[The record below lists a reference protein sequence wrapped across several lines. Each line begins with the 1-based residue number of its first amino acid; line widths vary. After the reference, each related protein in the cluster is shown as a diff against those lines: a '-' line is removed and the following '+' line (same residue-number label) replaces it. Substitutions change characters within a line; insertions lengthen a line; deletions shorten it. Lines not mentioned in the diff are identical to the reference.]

1 MYFCGLTLLL
11 VVSMELVY
19 PQLLKSHGEHIRLP
33 YAYKRYPSGRLGA
46 YFIELICYDE
56 DRPTSRPYFLWGF
69 VLFTKDDESI
79 VERERVRFWSPHNW
93 FLCIK
98 TGDVTD
104 QRRYDPVF
112 LYRRALQIAKYW
124 YKIYARRGYV
134 VLAQDSYELE
144 PPAIKKPTYL
154 YLGYEVVSGYPIT
167 ILEAHNTKEALRLLK
182 QQYKTKGTQVQ
193 TRLLDRC
200 LSYYLEH
207 PKYKKMMRLI
217 LG

>member
-1 MYFCGLTLLL
+1 
-11 VVSMELVY
+11 MELVY

-46 YFIELICYDE
+46 YMIELICYDE

-69 VLFTKDDESI
+69 VYFAKDE
-79 VERERVRFWSPHNW
+79 VTLERERLKFWSPHNW
-93 FLCIK
+93 YLCVK

-104 QRRYDPVF
+104 QKRYDPVF

-134 VLAQDSYELE
+134 VEERDLHELE
-144 PPAIKKPTYL
+144 PPAIKKPTHL
-154 YLGYEVVSGYPIT
+154 YLGYETLTGYPIT
-167 ILEAHNTKEALRLLK
+167 VLEAYNTKEALSLLK
-182 QQYKTKGTQVQ
+182 TTYKTKGTQVQ
-193 TRLLDRC
+193 TRLLDKC
-200 LSYYLEH
+200 LDYYLEH
-207 PKYKKMMRLI
+207 PRYNKMMRQI

>member
-1 MYFCGLTLLL
+1 
-11 VVSMELVY
+11 MELVN
-19 PQLLKSHGEHIRLP
+19 PSLLRSHGEHIRLP
-33 YAYKRYPSGRLGA
+33 YAYKRYSSGRLGA

-98 TGDVTD
+98 TGDVSD
-104 QRRYDPVF
+104 NRRYDPVF
-112 LYRRALQIAKYW
+112 LYRRAFQIAKYW
-124 YKIYARRGYV
+124 YKIYARRDYV
-134 VLAQDSYELE
+134 VADEDLWQLE
-144 PPAIKKPTYL
+144 PPAIKKPTFL
-154 YLGYEVVSGYPIT
+154 YLGYEVRTGYPICV
-167 ILEAHNTKEALRLLK
+167 LEAHNTKEALRMLK

-200 LSYYLEH
+200 LDYYLEH
-207 PKYKKMMRLI
+207 PKYKKMMRKI
-217 LG
+217 LV